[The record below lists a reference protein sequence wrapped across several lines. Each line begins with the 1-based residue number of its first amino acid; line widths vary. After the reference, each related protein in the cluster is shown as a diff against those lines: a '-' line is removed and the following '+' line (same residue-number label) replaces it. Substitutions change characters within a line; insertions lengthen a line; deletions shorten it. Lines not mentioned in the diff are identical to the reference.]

1 MYQLSVVFRIFL
13 LCASFLAVEV
23 FSQTPQPRSST
34 SSSTLQERVRQVVKN
49 PERCERKLGEILN
62 RLFTAERISDA
73 LSIAPAQVDAAE
85 QEFLSP
91 AYQRQITELD
101 AEITQ
106 KIASVS
112 NDGSGSVAAEY
123 RELHGALLG
132 MREQMQRAGPA
143 ASSAS
148 NKAKDLRRFIQ
159 ECTRV
164 LPVVARISGGE
175 DAAAFVRNL
184 LKNRAAAWGG
194 IQAPPTVKP
203 VIPEKPTAP
212 NKTQALKVDLTDGV
226 TIGDFGPQQAKS
238 WNLPE
243 RMEGALVLSVKQSSI
258 AANHGIQPGD
268 IILELDHHFVRNAD
282 DAVRVSKKVL
292 GKSAAWVRLY
302 RPWVNGNQSGGE
314 KFFLLQANQ
323 SPGSVAGNGS
333 PVPTVEVNATPA
345 KASPPKF
352 APVSAP
358 PKAQEVSAGATA
370 PTANA
375 TPLGADQSEPAPG
388 ASFSWTGALL
398 ICLCAMF
405 IGGWDLL
412 RFSLLAA
419 AAGVYFYPWLTV
431 SFTAKMCVAGLAIIC
446 PISRNS

>member
-1 MYQLSVVFRIFL
+1 
-13 LCASFLAVEV
+13 
-23 FSQTPQPRSST
+23 
-34 SSSTLQERVRQVVKN
+34 
-49 PERCERKLGEILN
+49 
-62 RLFTAERISDA
+62 
-73 LSIAPAQVDAAE
+73 
-85 QEFLSP
+85 
-91 AYQRQITELD
+91 
-101 AEITQ
+101 
-106 KIASVS
+106 
-112 NDGSGSVAAEY
+112 
-123 RELHGALLG
+123 

-243 RMEGALVLSVKQSSI
+243 RMEGALVLSVKHSSI

-345 KASPPKF
+345 KASPPKV

-370 PTANA
+370 QTANA
-375 TPLGADQSEPAPG
+375 TPLGADQSEPAPEV
-388 ASFSWTGALL
+388 SFSWIGALL

-405 IGGWDLL
+405 IGGSDLVL
-412 RFSLLAA
+412 FSLLAA

-431 SFTAKMCVAGLAIIC
+431 SFTAKMCFAGLAIIC